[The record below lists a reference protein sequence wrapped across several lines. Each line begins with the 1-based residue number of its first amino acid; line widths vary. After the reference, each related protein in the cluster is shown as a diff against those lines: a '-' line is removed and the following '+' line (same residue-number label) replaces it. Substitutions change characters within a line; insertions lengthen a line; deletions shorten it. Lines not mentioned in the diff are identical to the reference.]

1 MNDTITR
8 PTAPR
13 LMSRG
18 AGSQL
23 EFIQNLL
30 DQIGAMAP
38 GRRDA
43 LRNEMNSQYRQQSFT
58 VRDASA
64 WIDRLRGIRNE
75 IRANVQ
81 AAEAELRTG
90 IPTPRVVEPRPDVP
104 SGRYAVEN
112 EEGKL
117 AFYRVERDDNGRYRM
132 FVYASDR
139 QHRIPGSK
147 GMLTILRKIVT
158 AGIEPAGMRFADERG
173 ECRDCGRALTDQES
187 RSRGRGPICAGLR
200 SK

>member
-1 MNDTITR
+1 MNDTIAR
-8 PTAPR
+8 PTAPK

-43 LRNEMNSQYRQQSFT
+43 LRNEMNSQYRQRSFT

-90 IPTPRVVEPRPDVP
+90 IPTPRVAEPRPDVP
-104 SGRYAVEN
+104 SGRYAVNGED
-112 EEGKL
+112 GHTK
-117 AFYRVERDDNGRYRM
+117 FYRVANKDGHYTLY
-132 FVYASDR
+132 VYASTT
-139 QHRIPGSK
+139 QHKIQGWNAAKVILGKIEADGIQESLIRFGLESK
-147 GMLTILRKIVT
+147 VCGKCGTPLTDPESLA
-158 AGIEPAGMRFADERG
+158 AGI
-173 ECRDCGRALTDQES
+173 
-187 RSRGRGPICAGLR
+187 GPICGGRR